1 MFHPCCIG
9 DAPMAVP
16 FDNLP
21 RHRRL
26 VWFLETALDCLE
38 EALEINATLG
48 VLPHWARTQLR
59 TMADELA
66 ELFEH
71 LEREAPG
78 THAPA

>member
-1 MFHPCCIG
+1 
-9 DAPMAVP
+9 
-16 FDNLP
+16 
-21 RHRRL
+21 
-26 VWFLETALDCLE
+26 LDCLE

-71 LEREAPG
+71 LEREAPAL
-78 THAPA
+78 TPLRDDEVLDDDAE